1 MIIAVDYDGTL
12 QMPDGT
18 VNMAL
23 ISRLTASQRRGDLV
37 ILWTCREGRRLEEA
51 LQTLARHGWRPN
63 MVNANAPQT
72 IRMLGYDPRKI
83 LADIYI
89 DDKSIP

>member
-12 QMPDGT
+12 QLADGSI
-18 VNMAL
+18 NMAL
-23 ISRLTASQRRGDLV
+23 IRRLTASQRRGDVV

-51 LQTLARHGWRPN
+51 VQKLARHGWRPSL
-63 MVNANAPQT
+63 VNSNAPQT
-72 IRMLGYDPRKI
+72 VRILGYDPRKI

-89 DDKSIP
+89 DDKSIR